1 MKAPDL
7 PEEVQLPEEWQAPN
21 PSELP
26 VDNSSDSMDEIAR
39 DIEAEELEERLKVS
53 YGDLIELYG
62 EMDKEIT
69 EQKRIGNLPQDF
81 ELELMPV
88 GSNGIVAL
96 SEGEEYNL
104 DVGDQDMAAKVSG
117 VNDETLES
125 HLMHSWIF
133 KKFNTLLR
141 TEDDPIEFQYR
152 FKENSS
158 DSEQLLIT
166 EESSYSLLNSDD
178 EFSVRRVNF
187 HHTADMIRNYGSIA
201 DNNEQNDRI
210 ERAISFELA
219 ENSSMYDG
227 ENITVKKP
235 SSGLIYFTKSQ
246 GGNISHSNREKRKRQ
261 IRELNE
267 VTEDNFNPWLVYP
280 SPEDR
285 ILVNNGKVEVNDE
298 FIDANNYAEAIS
310 SELESLTNSN
320 YSIDSEEHRVAVYDP
335 NDEKVAELRYSDS
348 QISVSCGSNESATK
362 EDMKTQYQDLAR
374 IEAAIHNA
382 VDPENVEI
390 RSEIDQIYEE

>member
-1 MKAPDL
+1 MKASDL
-7 PEEVQLPEEWQAPN
+7 PEGVRLPEEWQAPN

-26 VDNSSDSMDEIAR
+26 VDNNLETMDEVAQ

-62 EMDKEIT
+62 EMDREIT

-96 SEGEEYNL
+96 SEDEDYNL
-104 DVGDQDMAAKVSG
+104 DVGDQDMATKVSG
-117 VNDETLES
+117 VNDESLES

-141 TEDDPIEFQYR
+141 MEDDPIEFQYR
-152 FKENSS
+152 FKENPS

-166 EESSYSLLNSDD
+166 TEPSYSLLNSDD
-178 EFSVRRVNF
+178 EISVRRANF

-201 DNNEQNDRI
+201 DNNEQADRI

-219 ENSSMYDG
+219 ENSCMYDG

-235 SSGLIYFTKSQ
+235 SSGLIYFTKNQ
-246 GGNISHSNREKRKRQ
+246 GGNISHSNREKRKGQ
-261 IRELNE
+261 IRELNKVAE
-267 VTEDNFNPWLVYP
+267 EDFNPWSVYP

-285 ILVNNGKVEVNDE
+285 VLVNNSKVEVNDE
-298 FIDANNYAEAIS
+298 FIDADNYSEVIN
-310 SELESLTNSN
+310 SELKDLTNSN
-320 YSIDSEEHRVAVYDP
+320 YSIDSEEHGLAVYDS

-362 EDMKTQYQDLAR
+362 EDMETQYQDLAR

-382 VDPENVEI
+382 VDLENVEI
-390 RSEIDQIYEE
+390 RSEIDKIYEE